1 MKPAFQ
7 PAPTSHRKGAVSRGQ
22 EGNVPALEA
31 FGKCRLITYISLNM
45 KNKKPIKQKN
55 TSGPRRSEQPRADA
69 LPTREQL
76 LEALAQDADIKGKRD
91 LAKVFGIRGDMRR
104 PFKAMLAELEG
115 DGIITRTRKALR
127 RTAALPHVT
136 VLDIPSDADPDN
148 LHAFPA
154 QWNEEEGEKPRVAV
168 VPGRDARVVPAP
180 GDRILARIDAG
191 DGEIPVYTAKPMKV
205 LDKPRRAHIGIVRMD
220 NEGARLIPIDRKQ
233 KEMRIPLGDLGTSK
247 DGDLV
252 EVEVKLSGRLM
263 IPRAKVTNVIG
274 NPASEGAVSMIAIHN
289 LEIPYVFPTSVIR
302 EAKEAKEATL
312 KGREDWRD
320 LPLITID
327 PPDAKDHDDA
337 VHAAP
342 DDDPNNDGGFVV
354 TVAIADVAAYVTPG
368 SALDREAYLR
378 GNSVYF
384 PDRVVPM
391 LPERISN
398 ELCSLKEG
406 VPRAALAVRMVLNAD
421 GRKIRHSFHRILMR
435 SAAKLSYQQAQE
447 AIDGNADD
455 KTGPLLEPILRP
467 LWDAYGAM
475 AGARDKRGPLDLDLP
490 ERKIILDA
498 KGMVADI
505 RIPERLEA
513 HRLIEEMM
521 IAANVAAAETLEHKR
536 TELLY
541 RVHDEPSSEKLQSL
555 RDFLGSLDIAVKK
568 SDNVRAS
575 DFNGI
580 LAQARKAGNVE
591 QVSEMVLRSQAQA
604 EYAPENYGHF
614 GLNLDRYAHF
624 TSPIRR
630 YADLI
635 VHRGLIRALGLGD
648 DGLTDQESAK
658 LAGIGQHISATER
671 RAMLAERETSDRLL
685 AQFLAQKIGAKFE
698 GRISGVTRSGLF
710 IRLLETGADG
720 FIPASTLGQDYYR
733 YVEERQAMIGERTGE
748 TFTLGDRVTVR
759 LLEAAPVA
767 GALRFELLSEG
778 VRGNPPSGRRL
789 RKGPSKSY
797 GPKGR
802 KKR

>member
-1 MKPAFQ
+1 MHTALSSGRFGKPRPIPYIGSDYSERDFMAK
-7 PAPTSHRKGAVSRGQ
+7 PPTSKTS
-22 EGNVPALEA
+22 
-31 FGKCRLITYISLNM
+31 
-45 KNKKPIKQKN
+45 KPKN
-55 TSGPRRSEQPRADA
+55 TSGPKRPRLPVADR
-69 LPTREQL
+69 LPSREQL
-76 LEALAQDADIKGKRD
+76 LEALAQEDDIKGKRD
-91 LAKVFGIRGDMRR
+91 LAKVFGIRGDLRR

-115 DGIITRTRKALR
+115 EGVITRTRKALR

-154 QWNEEEGEKPRVAV
+154 QWNPEEGEMPRVRV
-168 VPGRDARVVPAP
+168 LTGPHARVVPAP

-191 DGEIPVYTAKPMKV
+191 EDAIPNYTAKPMKV
-205 LDKPRRAHIGIVRMD
+205 LDKPRRAQIGIVRKD
-220 NEGARLIPIDRKQ
+220 EDGARLIPVDRKQ
-233 KEMRIPLGDLGTSK
+233 KEMRIAMGDLGDAS

-252 EVEVKLSGRLM
+252 EVEVKFSGRLM
-263 IPRAKVTNVIG
+263 IPRAKVTKVVG
-274 NPASEGAVSMIAIHN
+274 NPNSEGAVSLIAIHN
-289 LEIPYVFPTSVIR
+289 LEIPHVFPQSVIR
-302 EAKEAKEATL
+302 EAEEAKEATL

-327 PPDAKDHDDA
+327 PADAKDHDDA

-342 DDDPNNDGGFVV
+342 DEDPANKGGFVV
-354 TVAIADVAAYVTPG
+354 TVAIADVAAYVRPG
-368 SALDREAYLR
+368 SALDREAYIR

-406 VPRAALAVRMVLNAD
+406 VPRAALAVRMVMGAD
-421 GRKIRHSFHRILMR
+421 GRKKSHSFHRILMR
-435 SAAKLSYQQAQE
+435 SAAKLSYQQAQA
-447 AIDGNADD
+447 AIDGNPDD
-455 KTGPLLEPILRP
+455 QTGPLLDPILRP
-467 LWDAYGAM
+467 LWDAYAAM
-475 AGARDKRGPLDLDLP
+475 ATARDHRGPLDLDLP
-490 ERKIILDA
+490 ERKILLDE
-498 KGMVADI
+498 KGMVRDI
-505 RIPERLEA
+505 HIPERLEA

-521 IAANVAAAETLEHKR
+521 IAANVAAAETLEQKR
-536 TELLY
+536 SELLY
-541 RVHDEPSSEKLQSL
+541 RVHDEPSSEKLQAL
-555 RDFLGSLDIAVKK
+555 REFLGSLDIAVKK
-568 SDNVRAS
+568 SDSVRAS

-580 LAQARKAGNVE
+580 LGQARKAGNIE

-604 EYAPENYGHF
+604 EYAAENYGHF

-635 VHRGLIRALGLGD
+635 VHRALVRALGLGD
-648 DGLTDQESAK
+648 DGLTDQEAQK
-658 LAGIGQHISATER
+658 LPGIAQHISATER

-685 AQFLAQKIGAKFE
+685 AQFLAERIGARFM
-698 GRISGVTRSGLF
+698 GRISGMTKSGLF

-733 YVEERQAMIGERTGE
+733 FVEERQAMIGERTGE
-748 TFTLGDRVTVR
+748 TFTLGDRVEVR

-778 VRGNPPSGRRL
+778 KRGNPPSGKRL
-789 RKGPSKSY
+789 RRGPSRSF
-797 GPKGR
+797 GPRSSKGSGRR
-802 KKR
+802 KR

>member
-1 MKPAFQ
+1 MAKSPKP
-7 PAPTSHRKGAVSRGQ
+7 
-22 EGNVPALEA
+22 
-31 FGKCRLITYISLNM
+31 
-45 KNKKPIKQKN
+45 KN
-55 TSGPRRSEQPRADA
+55 TSGPKRPRLPVAER

-76 LEALAQDADIKGKRD
+76 LEALAQEDNIKGKRD
-91 LAKVFGIRGDMRR
+91 LAKVFGIRGDLRR

-115 DGIITRTRKALR
+115 EGVITRTRKALR

-136 VLDIPSDADPDN
+136 VLDIPGDADPDD

-154 QWNEEEGEKPRVAV
+154 QWNPEEGEMPRVRV
-168 VPGRDARVVPAP
+168 LVGPHARVVPAP

-191 DGEIPVYTAKPMKV
+191 EDAVPDYTATPMKV
-205 LDKPRRAHIGIVRMD
+205 LDKPRRAHIGIVRKD
-220 NEGARLIPIDRKQ
+220 EDGARLIPVDRKQ
-233 KEMRIPLGDLGTSK
+233 KEMRIAMGDLGEAA

-252 EVEVKLSGRLM
+252 EVEVKFSGRLM
-263 IPRAKVTNVIG
+263 IPRARVTAVIG
-274 NPASEGAVSMIAIHN
+274 NPHSEGAISLIAIHN
-289 LEIPYVFPTSVIR
+289 LEIPHVFPQSVLR
-302 EAKEAKEATL
+302 EAEEAREATL

-327 PPDAKDHDDA
+327 PADAKDHDDA

-342 DDDPNNDGGFVV
+342 DDDEKNQGGYVV
-354 TVAIADVAAYVTPG
+354 TVAIADVAAYVRSGT
-368 SALDREAYLR
+368 ALDREAYLR

-406 VPRAALAVRMVLNAD
+406 VPRAALAVRMVLGVD
-421 GRKIRHSFHRILMR
+421 GRKKSHSFHRILMR
-435 SAAKLSYQQAQE
+435 SAAKLSYQQAQA
-447 AIDGNADD
+447 AIDGNPDD
-455 KTGPLLEPILRP
+455 QTGPLLDPILRP
-467 LWDAYGAM
+467 LWNAYAAM
-475 AGARDKRGPLDLDLP
+475 ASARDQRGPLDLDLP
-490 ERKIILDA
+490 ERKILLDE
-498 KGMVADI
+498 KGLVRDI
-505 RIPERLEA
+505 HVPERLEA

-521 IAANVAAAETLEHKR
+521 IAANVAAAETLEQKR
-536 TELLY
+536 SELLY
-541 RVHDEPSSEKLQSL
+541 RVHDEPSSEKLQAL
-555 RDFLGSLDIAVKK
+555 REFLGSLDIAVKK
-568 SDNVRAS
+568 SDSVRAA

-580 LAQARKAGNVE
+580 LHQARKAGNIE

-604 EYAPENYGHF
+604 EYSAENYGHF

-635 VHRGLIRALGLGD
+635 VHRALVSALGLGD
-648 DGLTDQESAK
+648 DGLSDQEAGK
-658 LAGIGQHISATER
+658 LTGIGQHISATER

-685 AQFLAQKIGAKFE
+685 AQFLAERIGARFM
-698 GRISGVTRSGLF
+698 GRVSGITRSGLF

-733 YVEERQAMIGERTGE
+733 FVQERQAMIGERTGE
-748 TFTLGDRVTVR
+748 TFTLGDRVEVR

-778 VRGNPPSGRRL
+778 KRGNPPSGKRL
-789 RKGPSKSY
+789 RKGAPRSF

-802 KKR
+802 RKR